1 MTSGAKRAFG
11 ELGLL
16 WLLMGLLALL
26 VASEAIAAPRAKL
39 SKDVAEAVAS
49 GAGRDVILQGDRAT
63 VEAVAARHGVA
74 VAKWLKTGAV
84 LRASGAQLQALAAD
98 GNVGHLS
105 GDTLVRSMMAVADQA
120 IGADQA
126 WAGSLPGVGSVT
138 GRGIGVALID
148 SGISN
153 HKALSGRILASV
165 DFTKSNGTGEDA
177 LGHGTHIAGI
187 VGGDSAGFKGVAPGA
202 WLVSLKVLGADGSGL
217 SSDVIR
223 AIDFA
228 IEHKAKFGLRVINLS
243 LGRPVFE
250 SYADDP
256 LCQAVERAYR
266 AGLVVVASAGNYGKT
281 EDGRLVL
288 GGITSPGNSP
298 YALTVGAI
306 DGNGTAKRSDDG
318 IADFSSRGPTLFDRL
333 VKPDLAAPGRRLH
346 SLYAPGSTLAK
357 RFPEKLISGNGQ
369 SGVFE
374 LSGTSM
380 SAAVVSG
387 AAALVLE
394 ANPKLSPLQVRIALQ
409 MSSTFMKEAGLTA
422 AGAGSLNAAAAVQ
435 LAKSGPAQIVTQVAA
450 EGIVNS
456 GVATVSLG
464 SDFATLVLA
473 NALVWGSSESLVW
486 GGSLVWG
493 NADSLVWG
501 NADSLVWG
509 SADSLVWGSADSLVW
524 GSADSLVWG
533 SADSLVWGSADSL
546 VWGNADSL
554 VWGNADSLV
563 WGNADSLVWGNAD
576 SLVWGNADSLVW
588 GN

>member
-1 MTSGAKRAFG
+1 MTSLWRMVGGA
-11 ELGLL
+11 LG
-16 WLLMGLLALL
+16 MLAL
-26 VASEAIAAPRAKL
+26 VAGLTADVAAAPRAKL
-39 SKDVAEAVAS
+39 SRDLAEAAAA
-49 GAGRDVILQGDRAT
+49 GEGRDVILQADRAT
-63 VEAVAARHGVA
+63 VEAVAARHGLT

-84 LRASGAQLQALAAD
+84 LTATGAQLQALAAD
-98 GNVGHLS
+98 TGVGHLS
-105 GDTLVRSMMAVADQA
+105 GDTRVRSMMAVADQA

-138 GRGIGVALID
+138 GRGIGVAVID

-153 HKALSGRILASV
+153 HRALAGRVLAAV
-165 DFTKSNGTGEDA
+165 DFTRSNGIGEDA

-187 VGGDSAGFKGVAPGA
+187 VAGDGAGVRGVAPGA
-202 WLVSLKVLGADGSGL
+202 HLVSLKVLGADGSGY

-223 AIDFA
+223 AIDYA
-228 IEHKAKFGLRVINLS
+228 IANKARFGLRVINLS
-243 LGRPVFE
+243 LGRPVYE
-250 SYADDP
+250 SYVDDP
-256 LCQAVERAYR
+256 LSHAVERAYR

-281 EDGRLVL
+281 QDGRLVL
-288 GGITSPGNSP
+288 GGVTAPGNSP

-306 DGNGTAKRSDDG
+306 DGNGTAKRSDDT

-333 VKPDLAAPGRRLH
+333 VKPDIAAPGRRLH

-357 RFPEKLISGNGQ
+357 RFPEKLVGGNGQ
-369 SGVFE
+369 NGVFE

-394 ANPKLSPLQVRIALQ
+394 ANPGLSPLQVRIALQ
-409 MSSTFMKEAGLTA
+409 MSSTFMAKEGLTA

-435 LAKSGPAQIVTQVAA
+435 LAKSGPAEFVTEVAG
-450 EGIVNS
+450 ERVVNS
-456 GVATVSLG
+456 GLATA
-464 SDFATLVLA
+464 ATHDGAATAVFA
-473 NALVWGSSESLVW
+473 NALVWGSGE
-486 GGSLVWG
+486 
-493 NADSLVWG
+493 
-501 NADSLVWG
+501 SLVWG
-509 SADSLVWGSADSLVW
+509 SA
-524 GSADSLVWG
+524 
-533 SADSLVWGSADSL
+533 L

-588 GN
+588 GDPNSKRMSSAHST